1 MNNCAS
7 SIWNF
12 LVQKTDLSTFDNR
25 WFDPGAGALKR
36 LLWYLTSWFWFE
48 SGMLVPYAWKR
59 NILRAYGARIGKRVV
74 VKPRVQI
81 KYPWKLTIGDHA
93 WIGEHAW
100 IDNLDL
106 VEIGAN
112 ACISQGALILSGN
125 HDYSKASFDLMVKPI
140 RIEEGAWIG
149 AKSVVTQG
157 VTVGSHAVLTV
168 SSVASS
174 DLEPYGIYR
183 GNPATKIKD
192 RSIA

>member
-100 IDNLDL
+100 IDNLDS

-125 HDYSKASFDLMVKPI
+125 HDYSKASFDLMVKANSN
-140 RIEEGAWIG
+140 RGGRMDRREKRRYARSDRW
-149 AKSVVTQG
+149 
-157 VTVGSHAVLTV
+157 
-168 SSVASS
+168 VACSAHGILCCIKRLRALW
-174 DLEPYGIYR
+174 DLPR
-183 GNPATKIKD
+183 
-192 RSIA
+192 